1 MCLIAYN
8 IFLSV
13 KCNENDTHCLVSRK
27 YYAPCLLSIMAN
39 EKDVFTEKKEVV
51 TRLHEPLKFSVKAYK
66 TQKEQGHYI
75 EFTLNTD
82 EFGVCLLYT
91 SPSPRD

>member
-1 MCLIAYN
+1 
-8 IFLSV
+8 
-13 KCNENDTHCLVSRK
+13 
-27 YYAPCLLSIMAN
+27 MAN

-82 EFGVCLLYT
+82 EFGVDSIDDKNGAVVTGIEKCKNVIEGPLDSKYLGVVRT
-91 SPSPRD
+91 DENA